1 MSSTKQFH
9 ELYNA
14 IGKLNCGL
22 FLTPTEIAA
31 LLATLKSAENVAYPS
46 PEELGF
52 YYDGLAEL
60 ERLNREDFPDI
71 CAALD
76 KSLASFEDKFLSK

>member
-1 MSSTKQFH
+1 MSNTKQFH
-9 ELYNA
+9 TLYGA

-22 FLTPTEIAA
+22 PLSPTETAA
-31 LLATLKSAENVAYPS
+31 ILDTLKCAENVVYPS
-46 PEELGF
+46 QEELGI

-60 ERLNREDFPDI
+60 DRLTREHFPDI

-76 KSLASFEDKFLSK
+76 KSLASFEEKFLSK